1 MSGGMGVPIP
11 PPGAG
16 GRFGPNDANKS
27 GRRDR
32 RGGGNS
38 RRASRGATG
47 KGGSGGDAS
56 ASSNGDASAPRD
68 PRARYDPKYDSFT
81 RGLGA
86 PGSSSWN
93 AGSTGFSS
101 QWPNLPPAGARGP
114 ATPSVSSQTGPS
126 SSSNFPDIL
135 RDTYKPQPPTIRTG
149 KWPYNYVN
157 VATGGLTGTPPAA
170 PSPAPSASS
179 PVQSGPSATF
189 RSALQSG
196 RVPIPSRSPGADA
209 LRSIATGGGGG
220 KTGPVAS
227 PATSTKAATSPPA
240 SNAASSKSSA
250 PSTPTPSNGS
260 APSNG
265 PPRATNK
272 PPRLNGTKGRAPRAG
287 SRARGPAKRFT
298 IKSADGLGYPLGP
311 VPVIAT
317 IGAPL
322 CWIGYNSTPK
332 MAVVD
337 REEFN
342 RKGGASGGGGGGGG
356 GGDGEGAKKLRRAGD
371 AIAAAAGS
379 ALGVSPGPAASDAK
393 KDAGAPI
400 FSRAKKELA
409 KAKAKLVEAKAAPL
423 GKAEVEASGSCG
435 GPPVGVMAALLGV
448 GAAATAVGAAV
459 VKSGADA
466 AAKQQAHDAKEAK
479 AAAKAKAQ
487 ELEEKKKAE
496 LQAKLKANLS
506 PHAAAPTPDAPKGA
520 NPGTKTMPRTDPEG
534 EAAAKDAADKKAQED
549 AVAKLEAEKAAKAEA
564 EAKVK
569 AEADAEAER
578 KREEARKRK
587 EQVKHEVEQ
596 KEKAIEAEAAEQKRK
611 SEEEKKQ
618 KVEAKLNDIAASQTK
633 AEDKKKEDK
642 KAKMKEEKLEQ
653 KKAEAKAAKQAETA
667 NAGS

>member
-16 GRFGPNDANKS
+16 GRFGPNDAKKS

-101 QWPNLPPAGARGP
+101 QWPNLPPAGGARSP

-126 SSSNFPDIL
+126 SSSKFPDIL
-135 RDTYKPQPPTIRTG
+135 RDTYKPQPQTIRTG

-157 VATGGLTGTPPAA
+157 VATGGLTGAPPAGAPTPPA
-170 PSPAPSASS
+170 PGSASS
-179 PVQSGPSATF
+179 PAGVQSGPSATF

-196 RVPIPSRSPGADA
+196 RYPVPSRSGADA
-209 LRSIATGGGGG
+209 LRSIATGGGAGGG
-220 KTGPVAS
+220 KTGSPVAS
-227 PATSTKAATSPPA
+227 PATTTKTAPSRPPG
-240 SNAASSKSSA
+240 SSAASSQSST
-250 PSTPTPSNGS
+250 PSTNKPPSN
-260 APSNG
+260 
-265 PPRATNK
+265 ATNK
-272 PPRLNGTKGRAPRAG
+272 PPRLNGTNGRAPRVG

-311 VPVIAT
+311 VPVIAM

-337 REEFN
+337 RKEFN
-342 RKGGASGGGGGGGG
+342 RKGGASASASGA
-356 GGDGEGAKKLRRAGD
+356 GDGDGAKKLRRAGD
-371 AIAAAAGS
+371 AIAAAAGA
-379 ALGVSPGPAASDAK
+379 ALGAAP
-393 KDAGAPI
+393 AGASGGAPD
-400 FSRAKKELA
+400 FSKAKKELA
-409 KAKAKLVEAKAAPL
+409 KAKAKVEAKAAPP
-423 GKAEVEASGSCG
+423 GKAKVETSDCGG
-435 GPPVGVMAALLGV
+435 GPPVGVMAALVGV
-448 GAAATAVGAAV
+448 AGAAAAVGAAV
-459 VKSGADA
+459 VKSGVDA
-466 AAKQQAHDAKEAK
+466 AAKQKAQDDAKAAQDAK

-487 ELEEKKKAE
+487 EAEEKKKA
-496 LQAKLKANLS
+496 KLEASLS

-520 NPGTKTMPRTDPEG
+520 NAGTKKTAPRTGPEG
-534 EAAAKDAADKKAQED
+534 EAAAKAEADKKAQEA
-549 AVAKLEAEKAAKAEA
+549 AVSKVEADKAAKAEA
-564 EAKVK
+564 EAKAK

-596 KEKAIEAEAAEQKRK
+596 KEKAIEAEAAAQ
-611 SEEEKKQ
+611 KQ
-618 KVEAKLNDIAASQTK
+618 KQAVEAKLNDIAASQTK

-642 KAKMKEEKLEQ
+642 KAKMKEEKKEE
-653 KKAEAKAAKQAETA
+653 KKAAKQAAKQAETA
-667 NAGS
+667 NAGG